1 MKNTVVIIS
10 LLACGLM
17 VGIGCKKNNVEMP
30 QTPIT
35 FVAPSN
41 FPAPVYQ
48 FTDNTVS
55 QAGFDL
61 GHRLFYENALS
72 IDNSTNCG
80 SCHQQ
85 FAAFANLDHKV
96 SHGVNNCFGTRN
108 APPLFNLVW
117 QPNFMWDGGVH
128 HIELSALNAL
138 VNPCE
143 MANTLDNI
151 VKTLSNKPPYP
162 QLFKNAF
169 GSTEINSQR
178 LFKALTQF
186 TGMMVSANSTYDK
199 YIRKEK
205 GGEFT
210 SDELAGYALFKQK
223 CNTCHSEPLFTNN
236 SFTSNGL
243 DINPKDAGREII
255 TLAMADFGTFRVPT
269 LRNIAVTSPYMHN
282 GRFGTLDNVLKH
294 YNSGVKNHNNL
305 DAKLKQNGVLG
316 IPLSAT
322 EQQQI
327 ISFLKTLT
335 DNEFIHDPKFA
346 ELPQL

>member
-1 MKNTVVIIS
+1 MKKTVVVFGLITCW
-10 LLACGLM
+10 LLAAS
-17 VGIGCKKNNVEMP
+17 GCKKNDVEI
-30 QTPIT
+30 QKTPIG
-35 FVAPSN
+35 FAVPSN
-41 FPAPVYQ
+41 FATPVYQ
-48 FTDNTVS
+48 FENNMVS

-80 SCHQQ
+80 TCHQQ

-108 APPLFNLVW
+108 APPLFNLAW
-117 QPNFMWDGGVH
+117 QPDFMWDGGVH

-143 MANTLDNI
+143 MANTLNNI
-151 VKTLSNKPPYP
+151 VKTLTNKPPYP
-162 QLFKNAF
+162 TLFKNAF
-169 GSTEINSQR
+169 GSSEVNSQR
-178 LFKALTQF
+178 IFKALTQF

-223 CNTCHSEPLFTNN
+223 CNTCHTEPLFTDN
-236 SFTSNGL
+236 SFRSNGL
-243 DINPKDAGREII
+243 ELSPKDAGREMI
-255 TLAMADFGTFRVPT
+255 TLAIADFGTFRVPS
-269 LRNIAVTSPYMHN
+269 LRNIALTSPYMHN
-282 GRFGTLDNVLKH
+282 GSIKTLANVLTH
-294 YNSGVKNHNNL
+294 YNSGVKNHTNL
-305 DAKLKQNGVLG
+305 DVKLKQNGVLG

-327 ISFLKTLT
+327 ISFLNTLT
-335 DNEFIHDPKFA
+335 DNEFIHNPKFA

>member
-1 MKNTVVIIS
+1 MLIGLLTIGLIANT
-10 LLACGLM
+10 
-17 VGIGCKKNNVEMP
+17 GCKKNDSKLL

-41 FPAPVYQ
+41 FPTPIYQ
-48 FTDNTVS
+48 FTDNAVS

-108 APPLFNLVW
+108 APTLFNLVW

-138 VNPCE
+138 TNPCE
-143 MANTLDNI
+143 MANSLDNI
-151 VKTLSNKPPYP
+151 VKTLNKKTPYP
-162 QLFKNAF
+162 TLFKNAF

-178 LFKALTQF
+178 IFKALTQF
-186 TGMMVSANSTYDK
+186 TGMMVSANSAYDK

-205 GGEFT
+205 GREFT
-210 SDELAGYALFKQK
+210 NDELAGYNLFKQK
-223 CNTCHSEPLFTNN
+223 CNSCHTEPLFTDNT
-236 SFTSNGL
+236 FRSNGL
-243 DINPKDAGREII
+243 DLIPKDAGRETI
-255 TLAMADFGTFRVPT
+255 TLAVADFGTFRVPS
-269 LRNIAVTSPYMHN
+269 LRNIALSSPYMHN
-282 GRFGTLDNVLKH
+282 GRFATLVDVLKH
-294 YNSGVKNHNNL
+294 YNSGVQNHANL
-305 DAKLKQNGVLG
+305 DAKLKENGVLG
-316 IPLSAT
+316 IPLSAI

-327 ISFLKTLT
+327 ISFLNTLT